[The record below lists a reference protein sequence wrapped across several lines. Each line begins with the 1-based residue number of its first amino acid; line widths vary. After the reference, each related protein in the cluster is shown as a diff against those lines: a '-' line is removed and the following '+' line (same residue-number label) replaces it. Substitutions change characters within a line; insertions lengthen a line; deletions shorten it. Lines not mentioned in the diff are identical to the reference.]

1 VVDVDI
7 AALTCVVDDG
17 DCTPIYDVRLQ
28 PVIVAEQSCIIFP
41 KIGSIAAILKLDS
54 YPETWQLMWS
64 SNIQSL
70 VARADTIKLNGGNSK
85 VIIEDAGVTIARGGI
100 GLKELLTDIVNE
112 VLAVYAPK
120 NVAALQDIKLR
131 INQLLKPV

>member
-1 VVDVDI
+1 MTYAEQLREALLSMAESHGPAIMLIGKVVDVDI

-17 DCTPIYDVRLQ
+17 DGTPIYDVRLQ

-70 VARADTIKLNGGNSK
+70 VARADTIKLNGGNNK
-85 VIIEDAGVTIARGGI
+85 VNI
-100 GLKELLTDIVNE
+100 
-112 VLAVYAPK
+112 
-120 NVAALQDIKLR
+120 
-131 INQLLKPV
+131 